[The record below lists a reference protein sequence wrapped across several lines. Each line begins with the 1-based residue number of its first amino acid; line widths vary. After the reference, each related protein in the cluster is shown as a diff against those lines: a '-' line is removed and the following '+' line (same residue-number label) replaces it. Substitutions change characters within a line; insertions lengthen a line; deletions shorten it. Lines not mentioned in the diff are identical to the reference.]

1 MKKKYLN
8 ENNKLDAKKIGK
20 FVENIYDDVVK
31 MMREETCISGNKQ
44 VEDKCRLITIKLTN
58 LYIDLYETPDNELV

>member
-20 FVENIYDDVVK
+20 FVENIYDDFVK
-31 MMREETCISGNKQ
+31 MMREEIYTSENKQ
-44 VEDKCRLITIKLTN
+44 VEEKCRLIRIKLMD

>member
-20 FVENIYDDVVK
+20 FVENIYDDAVK
-31 MMREETCISGNKQ
+31 MTYTSENKQ
-44 VEDKCRLITIKLTN
+44 VEEKCRLICIKLMD